1 MRKTFDDLP
10 NWTFD
15 LDEVSAGVYKVV
27 GSHLQGCSLEAKGID
42 PNDLMERAI
51 NDARR
56 MVSDMERMRNS

>member
-27 GSHLQGCSLEAKGID
+27 GSHRQGCSLEVKGIEPD
-42 PNDLMERAI
+42 DLLARAI

-56 MVSDMERMRNS
+56 MESDMGRRRKS